1 MGWHGYLTL
10 WCAVFGAVALI
21 GYGRSLAGTTR
32 AQRTVH
38 LPGRIERVRR
48 PRHGSSRREGIS
60 VVVSYRDPA
69 TGEEVTVTNDGERG
83 ETITAA
89 WPGREIG
96 VHYPRGRPHAF
107 RFSSTVGRR
116 GRGLGWP
123 TFALFLVYAGLVVG
137 AAIEWG
143 WPWAL
148 IGFGGPWSLAIACH
162 LPSGIRETHR
172 RLARLASMVTTR
184 GRVVAVLRDVST
196 DEDGHTSTTLTPVVA
211 FTTREGTAV
220 TAYCP
225 VGAADPAGAYG
236 RDVAVHYVP
245 DDPSVFTLDP
255 ASDHRSQRADLAITV
270 LALVATAAAAV
281 VGAALV

>member
-38 LPGRIERVRR
+38 VPGRIERVRQ

-60 VVVSYRDPA
+60 VVVSYRDPG
-69 TGEEVTVTNDGERG
+69 TGEEVTVTNEGERG
-83 ETITAA
+83 ETITVA
-89 WPGREIG
+89 WQGREIG
-96 VHYPRGRPHAF
+96 VSYPRGRPHAF
-107 RFSSTVGRR
+107 RLSSTVGRR

-123 TFALFLVYAGLVVG
+123 TFAVFLVYAGLVTG

-148 IGFGGPWSLAIACH
+148 IGSGGPWAVAIACH
-162 LPSGIRETHR
+162 LPSGVRQNR
-172 RLARLASMVTTR
+172 RRRARLASMATAR
-184 GRVVAVLRDVST
+184 GRIVAVLRDVST
-196 DEDGHTSTTLTPVVA
+196 DEDGHTATTLTPVVA
-211 FTTREGTAV
+211 FTTHEGAAV

-225 VGAADPAGAYG
+225 PGTADPAGAPG
-236 RDVAVHYVP
+236 RELAVHYVP
-245 DDPSVFTLDP
+245 EDPSVFTFDP
-255 ASDHRSQRADLAITV
+255 AGDHRSQGVDLALTIA
-270 LALVATAAAAV
+270 ALVVTAAAAV